1 MKLQG
6 ITGVK
11 GFAQGPAMIW
21 RRPEIEVSSFA
32 QKARNI
38 DREMVQLD
46 HSLAQAGNELQKI
59 IYDLEKE
66 GRTEESRIIR
76 LQQILLIDVEIIG
89 ALKNLIKNEGVT
101 AQAAFVRVM
110 EQEISNLLLDESD
123 PNREGE
129 DYFAG
134 RILDYKDLMSRVLRI
149 FQERKTVYPLLHKEC
164 VMIAD
169 DLNPSEIVQLEKGK
183 VLALALGKGTPTS
196 HSVIIASERGIPTVI
211 GLGNKIELIQEGN
224 LLLVDGDQGVVM
236 VNPDSDELKAFKRGL
251 QQETKEHHI
260 FEEIQNLPSITL
272 DGFPVRLE
280 INIGRP
286 EEIEE
291 SILDHV
297 DGIGL
302 WRTEFL
308 FLDRDREPE
317 EEEQLS
323 IYKGVSEKL
332 SGKPINIRTLDGGGD
347 KNLPYLC
354 LIHEPNPSL
363 GMRGIRLSLKHVDLF
378 KRQLRA
384 IMRANVNNNLRVML
398 PLVSLVEEI
407 EMARG
412 IVDQCQKELSR
423 EGNEVKGSLPIGI
436 MVEVPSTAMALDIFL
451 PLVDFVS
458 VGTNDLAQY
467 MLASDRQNEALLNS
481 NSPFYPSIIRLLKQI
496 AQIGLEENKPLSIC
510 GGMASNPL
518 AIPLLIGLG
527 FRRLSI
533 SSRSFLRVKYLIRH
547 LRLSECRQV
556 AEQILHMSRRVEIE
570 QTLATFISLTSNHQR
585 P

>member
-11 GFAQGPAMIW
+11 GFAQGPAIIW
-21 RRPEIEVSSFA
+21 RRPEIEVSSLV

-38 DREMVQLD
+38 DREMEQID
-46 HSLAQAGNELQKI
+46 RSLAQAGKELQKI
-59 IYDLEKE
+59 IDDLEKE

-76 LQQILLIDVEIIG
+76 FQQMLLIDVEIIG

-101 AQAAFVRVM
+101 AQAAFVRVI

-134 RILDYKDLMSRVLRI
+134 RTLDYKDLVSRVLRI
-149 FQERKTVYPLLHKEC
+149 LQEQETLDPFPHKEC

-169 DLNPSEIVQLEKGK
+169 DLHPSEIVQLEKGK

-211 GLGNKIELIQEGN
+211 GLGNKIELIQEGD
-224 LLLVDGDQGVVM
+224 LLLVDGDQGVVI
-236 VNPDSDELKAFKRGL
+236 VNPESDELKAFRNRL
-251 QQETKEHHI
+251 QQATEEYHT
-260 FEEIQNLPSITL
+260 FEEIQDLPSVTL
-272 DGFPVRLE
+272 DGCSVNLE

-291 SILDHV
+291 SILDHI

-308 FLDRDREPE
+308 FLDREREPE

-332 SGKPINIRTLDGGGD
+332 SGKPINIRTLDAGGD

-354 LIHEPNPSL
+354 LPHEPNPSL

-384 IMRANVNNNLRVML
+384 IIRANVSNNLRVML

-407 EMARG
+407 ETARG
-412 IVDQCQKELSR
+412 ILDQCQKEL
-423 EGNEVKGSLPIGI
+423 GNEFKGSLPMGI
-436 MVEVPSTAMALDIFL
+436 MVEVPSTAMSLDIFM

-458 VGTNDLAQY
+458 VGTNDLTQY
-467 MLASDRQNEALLNS
+467 MLASDRQNEALFS
-481 NSPFYPSIIRLLKQI
+481 SYSPFYPPLIRLLKQI
-496 AQIGLEENKPLSIC
+496 AQIGQKENKSLSIC
-510 GGMASNPL
+510 GEMASNSY

-527 FRRLSI
+527 FRKLSVSPGRFI
-533 SSRSFLRVKYLIRH
+533 GAKYLIRH
-547 LRLSECRQV
+547 LRLSECQQV
-556 AEQILHMSRRVEIE
+556 AGQVLRMSRRVEIE
-570 QTLATFISLTSNHQR
+570 HTLATFIEKSRSLKNH
-585 P
+585 